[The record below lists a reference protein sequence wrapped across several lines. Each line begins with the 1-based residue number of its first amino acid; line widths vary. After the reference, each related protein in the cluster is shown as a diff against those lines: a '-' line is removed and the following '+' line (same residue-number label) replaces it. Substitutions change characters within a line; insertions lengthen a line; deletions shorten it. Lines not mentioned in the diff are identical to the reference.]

1 MDRLGVTTSFGFF
14 MPNLSFVAR
23 SFALGALFATCS
35 ATIAAPSPRFD
46 AEFNPAYRP
55 TPPAPSD
62 NARVIVK
69 FKAAAAL
76 VRKHA
81 LAKSATAAETLAAT
95 TARAEALGQRLGIA
109 LRAGRA
115 LDERAQVVRGAG
127 MSTTELSDRL
137 AAEDDV
143 EYAVPDAR
151 RTHLTVPNDPFYL
164 QGPPVVGSTGGPV
177 SGQWYLRPP
186 AGDVASSI
194 NAPGAWDV
202 SIGDPSIVVAVLDT
216 GVRADHPDLAG
227 RLLAGYDTIHDVGA
241 ANDGDA
247 RDNDAADPGD
257 WITSAESTDTAG
269 PFSQCD
275 IGNSSWH
282 GTMTTSLIGAASND
296 GVGMAGVA
304 WHVRMLPVRVLGK
317 CGGYDSDIIAGMRWA
332 AGIAVPGLPTNFN
345 PARVLNL
352 SLGSAGGCQQ
362 SYMDAISAITT
373 KANPAVIVAAAG
385 NSSGHEV
392 GSPANCPGVI
402 AVAALRHVGTKVG
415 FSDLGPQIAISA
427 PGGNCV
433 NTGSSLPCLYP
444 ILAASNAGTTTPGAA
459 TYTGSFRPSVGTSF
473 SAPLVAGVAALML
486 SANPGLTPAQVKVAL
501 QATARPFP
509 TAATS
514 SAIDASIPVCT
525 VPNGFDQ
532 LQCVCTTL
540 TCGAGMLDAAAAVR
554 SVAPA
559 LPKVIEFYNAGLD
572 TYFVTANVAEAASID
587 NGGSGPG
594 WARTGQ
600 SFNAGGA
607 AQVCRFYGSI
617 KPGPNSHFYTIDTS
631 ECARLKQLQVL
642 AAPTDKRWNFE
653 SLDFSSTAAVNGGC
667 AGGLTPVYR
676 AYNNGFSRGVDS
688 NHRITTSQSAIAEV
702 VARGWVSEGVV
713 MCAP

>member
-1 MDRLGVTTSFGFF
+1 MRK
-14 MPNLSFVAR
+14 LSFVATGC
-23 SFALGALFATCS
+23 AVLALFATPLAVAVPTPQFDVELNPAHRAS
-35 ATIAAPSPRFD
+35 IRAD
-46 AEFNPAYRP
+46 AEA
-55 TPPAPSD
+55 
-62 NARVIVK
+62 ARVIVK
-69 FKAAAAL
+69 FRADAPL
-76 VRKHA
+76 VVKHA
-81 LAKSATAAETLAAT
+81 LSKKASPAETVAAT
-95 TARAEALGQRLGIA
+95 TARAEALGQRLALA

-115 LDERAQVVRGAG
+115 LDERAQVVLGAG
-127 MSTTELSDRL
+127 MSSAELAARL
-137 AAEDDV
+137 AAEDDI
-143 EYAVPDAR
+143 EYAVPDVR
-151 RTHLTVPNDPFYL
+151 RTRLTVPNDPYYL
-164 QGPPVVGSTGGPV
+164 QGPAIVGASGGPA
-177 SGQWYLRPP
+177 SGQWYLHPP
-186 AGDVASSI
+186 AGEVAASI

-202 SIGDPSIVVAVLDT
+202 TIGDPSIVVAVLDT

-227 RLLAGYDTIHDVGA
+227 RLLAGYDTIHDVDA

-247 RDNDAADPGD
+247 RDGDAADPGD
-257 WITSAESTDTAG
+257 WITTGEAASTSG

-275 IGNSSWH
+275 VGNSSWH

-317 CGGYDSDIIAGMRWA
+317 CGGLDSDIIAAMRWA
-332 AGIAVPGLPTNFN
+332 AGLSVPGLPTNFN

-352 SLGSAGGCQQ
+352 SLGSPGGCQQ

-392 GSPANCPGVI
+392 GSPANCPGII
-402 AVAALRHVGTKVG
+402 AVAAVRHVGTKVG

-433 NTGSSLPCLYP
+433 NTGSGQACLYP
-444 ILAASNAGTTTPGAA
+444 ILAATNTGTTTPGASS
-459 TYTGSFRPSVGTSF
+459 YTSSVRPSVGTSF
-473 SAPLVAGVAALML
+473 SSPLVAGVAALML
-486 SANPGLTPAQVKVAL
+486 SANPGLTPAQVKVAM

-532 LQCVCTTL
+532 LQCVCTTG

-554 SVAPA
+554 SVALARP
-559 LPKVIEFYNAGLD
+559 LVIEFYNAGLD
-572 TYFVTANVAEAASID
+572 TYFITANVAEAASID

-594 WARTGQ
+594 WVRTGQ
-600 SFNAGGA
+600 TFNAGGA
-607 AQVCRFYGSI
+607 AQVCRFYGSVT
-617 KPGPNSHFYTIDTS
+617 PGPNSHFYTIDTN
-631 ECARLKQLQVL
+631 ECSRLKQLQALVV
-642 AAPTDKRWNFE
+642 PTDKRWNFE
-653 SLDFSSTAAVNGGC
+653 SLDFASTAAVNGGC
-667 AGGLTPVYR
+667 ATGLNAVYR
-676 AYNNGFSRGVDS
+676 AYNNGFARGIDS
-688 NHRITTSQSAIAEV
+688 NHRITTSQAAIAEV
-702 VARGWVSEGVV
+702 VARGWISEGVV